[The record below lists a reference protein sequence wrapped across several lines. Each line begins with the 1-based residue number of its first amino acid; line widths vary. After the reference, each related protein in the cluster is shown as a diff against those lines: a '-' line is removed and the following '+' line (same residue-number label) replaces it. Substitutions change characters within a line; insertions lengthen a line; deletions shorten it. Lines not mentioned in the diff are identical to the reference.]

1 MGYRVVEVVLAS
13 DVANGG
19 TFTVGYPPNSDEG
32 DFFGTRASYVQTYQY
47 GRIAA
52 TFVYGTSVV
61 TITNNSGQTLLAG
74 TKAWV
79 NLDQAGPDTQ
89 TTFLANDFTMLPGQ
103 EFLINLGAPD
113 AAVAAGVCA
122 SQAINTGTPGLI
134 NGSLAAGGVATF
146 DRPRN
151 VVAAWTNT
159 AIMTVTGFDE
169 YGVAMRESSASG
181 TSMAGL
187 KAFKRVTSVTVSANV
202 TGATVGTGDVLGL
215 PVRLPGTGYVI
226 RELLNGAPATAGTV
240 VAAVD
245 TTATA
250 TTGDVRGTYDPNA
263 AADGDRVFQLI
274 AFIPNPGDRGV
285 AQF

>member
-19 TFTVGYPPNSDEG
+19 TFTVGYPVNTDEG
-32 DFFGTRASYVQTYQY
+32 DFFGTRASYLQSYPY

-52 TFVYGTSVV
+52 TFVYGTANITV
-61 TITNNSGQTLLAG
+61 TNISGQTLLAG
-74 TKAWV
+74 TRLWV

-89 TTFLANDFTMLPGQ
+89 STLLGNKFTMLPGS

-113 AAVAAGVCA
+113 TAVAAGVCA

-134 NGSLAAGGVATF
+134 NGSLAVGGVAIF

-159 AIMTVTGFDE
+159 AVLTVTGFDD
-169 YGVAMRESSASG
+169 YGVPMRESSASG
-181 TSMAGL
+181 TTFTGL

-202 TGATVGTGDVLGL
+202 TGATVGSGVVLGL
-215 PVRLPGTGYVI
+215 PVRLPGVGYVL
-226 RELLNGAPATAGTV
+226 REMVNGGVAGAGTI

-245 TTATA
+245 TVATA
-250 TTGDVRGTYDPNA
+250 TTGDVRGTYAPALAPDA
-263 AADGDRVFQLI
+263 DRVFQLI
-274 AFIPNPGDRGV
+274 AFLPNPGDRGV

>member
-19 TFTVGYPPNSDEG
+19 TFTVGYPPNTDEG
-32 DFFGTRASYVQTYQY
+32 DFFGTRGSYVQTYPY
-47 GRIAA
+47 GRINASF
-52 TFVYGTSVV
+52 TYGTASI

-79 NLDQAGPDTQ
+79 NLDQLGLDAQ
-89 TTFLANDFTMLPGQ
+89 STTLANEVTMLPGAA
-103 EFLINLGAPD
+103 FMINLGAPD
-113 AAVAAGVCA
+113 TAVANGVCA
-122 SQAINTGTPGLI
+122 SQAINTGTPGII
-134 NGSLAAGGVATF
+134 NGSLASGGVATF

-159 AIMTVTGFDE
+159 AVITVTGFDE

-181 TSMAGL
+181 TTFAGL

-215 PVRLPGTGYVI
+215 PVRLPGTGYVL

-274 AFIPNPGDRGV
+274 AFLTSPSDRGV